1 MFEKLVKIAIK
12 IPPLRKL
19 LEKLVKWWD
28 VEDEKNYVFGCSRG
42 PLYEDE
48 KNSTS

>member
-19 LEKLVKWWD
+19 LEKLLKWWD
-28 VEDEKNYVFGCSRG
+28 VEDEKNYVFGCSRWH
-42 PLYEDE
+42 YKDE